1 MNPQLDKLIADIDAV
16 INGEDPGAVGSGDLA
31 PEVKEKMRVLLTP
44 VVIDCRV
51 CTYHITSGAGPGC
64 RVWPTCC
71 RASRFE
77 REEAPPLWEM
87 QP

>member
-1 MNPQLDKLIADIDAV
+1 MNPQIDKLIADIDAV
-16 INGEDPGAVGSGDLA
+16 INGEAPGAAGSGDLA
-31 PEVKEKMRVLLTP
+31 PEVKGKMRALLQP

-51 CTYHITSGAGPGC
+51 CAHHFINGGERDCSA
-64 RVWPTCC
+64 WPTCC
-71 RASRFE
+71 RGSRFE

>member
-1 MNPQLDKLIADIDAV
+1 MNTRLEKLIADIDAV
-16 INGEDPGAVGSGDLA
+16 MNGEAPGAVGSGDLV
-31 PEVKEKMRVLLTP
+31 PEVKEKVRALLAP

-51 CTYHITSGAGPGC
+51 CAHRFDNGGERDCSA
-64 RVWPTCC
+64 WPTCC